1 MKKIYRALLSVF
13 LLSGVCKNLPAQ
25 TSYFVDGFHGGIYG
39 HYPLWVTKFM
49 TDTLQHYKDWKI
61 NLEIEPETW
70 DTVALKDPSNYAV
83 FQKLLDNSENPVEYV
98 NPAYGQSYLYNIS
111 AESIIRQFQYG
122 MRKLK
127 EHFPGI
133 TFTTYS
139 TEEPCFTSALPQILK
154 SLGFKYASL
163 KNPNTCW
170 GGYVRAY
177 GGESLNWIGPDGTSI
192 LTVPRYASEELQK
205 KSTWQTTA
213 WNNSHAYIN
222 ASIQQGI
229 TDPVGMCLQ
238 DAGWKN
244 GRWLGKNTS
253 AARYTTWRD
262 YFNLIEKKQNV
273 EDWRLSQEDI
283 QVSLVWGSQV
293 LQRIAQQVRQAENK
307 ITMAEKAAALAKL
320 YANVPY
326 PQKEFDEAWRTLML
340 AQHHDCWIVPYNKQK
355 WGTWTDNVKVWTGN
369 TISASE
375 KIIQHSLQALNK
387 TTSNQ
392 QNIVVYNA
400 TAFNRN
406 EIVEVKLPADT
417 KHITDGLFNSHNT
430 QLVTGNDSSR
440 SLLVRASAPALGYS
454 VLSTGKHADSRSSAV
469 IRQLPDGTIAMETD
483 LYKLVINPAE
493 GGRIQQ
499 LIAKTLGNKDFV
511 DANNTNGFNTLRGNF
526 YTDGGFKTSKTTS
539 AKVTIIE
546 NGPLRIG
553 LKIESTLSNAK
564 FIQTIR
570 LTQGERLIDC
580 SLHLEYSGRNGIG
593 EDFKQQGGFNLT
605 DLHKAF
611 YNDTCKLIATFPL
624 NLQHQKVYKDAPL
637 DVTESKLSNTFYNSW
652 DSIKNNIINNWVDV
666 TDGATNYGMAIFSDH
681 VTSYS
686 HGANFPLALTMQYAG
701 VGLWGRD
708 YTVDGPS
715 DIRYALLPHKGK
727 WDAADLNN
735 ETIKW
740 NEPLTASF
748 NNTANNSLEFISHL
762 DSGIAVSAMY
772 YNGDDLYVRLVNNGS
787 KQLTHK
793 ISFNCYADEVD
804 LVELN
809 NTVAKKVKNEKNEK
823 VAFECEIPVFGIRT
837 VRMKGARAN

>member
-1 MKKIYRALLSVF
+1 MSVF
-13 LLSGVCKNLPAQ
+13 LLSGVCYNLPAQ

-49 TDTLQHYKDWKI
+49 TDTLQRYKDWRI

-70 DTVALKDPSNYAV
+70 DTVAIKDPSNYAA
-83 FQKLLDNSENPVEYV
+83 FQKLLENSSSENPVEYV

-111 AESIIRQFQYG
+111 GESIIRQFQYG

-127 EHFPGI
+127 QHFPSI

-139 TEEPCFTSALPQILK
+139 SEEPCFTSALPQILK

-177 GGESLNWIGPDGTSI
+177 GGESVNWIGPDGTSI
-192 LTVPRYASEELQK
+192 LTVPRYASEGFQQ

-213 WNNSHAYIN
+213 WNNSHSYIN
-222 ASIQQGI
+222 AAIQQGI

-253 AARYTTWRD
+253 ARYTNWRD
-262 YFNLIEKKQNV
+262 YFKLIGNKQNA

-293 LQRIAQQVRQAENK
+293 LQRIAQQVRLAENK
-307 ITMAEKAAALAKL
+307 ITMAENAAALAKL

-326 PQKEFDEAWRTLML
+326 PEKAFDEAWRTLML

-369 TISASE
+369 TISVSE
-375 KIIQHSLQALNK
+375 KIIQQSLQALNK
-387 TTSNQ
+387 KTSKQ
-392 QNIVVYNA
+392 QNILVYNA

-406 EIVEVKLPADT
+406 EIVEVKLPADIKNNT
-417 KHITDGLFNSHNT
+417 TDFFNNHNI
-430 QLVTGNDSSR
+430 QFVTGKDSSK
-440 SLLVRASAPALGYS
+440 SLLVRVSAPALGYS
-454 VLSTGKHADSRSSAV
+454 VISTSGKRDNAMSGAAIRRLSN
-469 IRQLPDGTIAMETD
+469 GTIAMETD
-483 LYKLVINPAE
+483 LYKLIINPAE
-493 GGRIQQ
+493 GGRIQH
-499 LIAKTLGNKDFV
+499 LIAKTLGNKDFI
-511 DANNTNGFNTLRGNF
+511 DANNANGFNTLRGNF
-526 YTDGGFKTSKTTS
+526 YRDGGFKTSKTSS
-539 AKVTIIE
+539 AKFTIIE

-553 LKIESTLSNAK
+553 VEIEGTLGNAK

-570 LTQGERLIDC
+570 LTQGQQLIDC
-580 SLHLEYSGRNGIG
+580 SLHMDYSGKVGIG

-624 NLQHQKVYKDAPL
+624 NLQHQNVYKDAPL
-637 DVTESKLSNTFYNSW
+637 DVTESKLTNTFYNSW

-666 TDGATNYGMAIFSDH
+666 TDCANNYGMAILSDH

-686 HGANFPLALTMQYAG
+686 HGTNFPLALTMQYAG

-708 YTVDGPS
+708 YSVDGPS
-715 DIRYALLPHKGK
+715 NIRYALLPHKGK

-740 NEPLTASF
+740 NELLVASF
-748 NNTANNSLEFISHL
+748 NNAANNSLQFISYL
-762 DSGIAVSAMY
+762 DSGIAVTAMY
-772 YNGDDLYVRLVNNGS
+772 YNGDNLYVRLVNNGS
-787 KQLTHK
+787 KQSTHK
-793 ISFNCYADEVD
+793 ISFNCYADEVE

-809 NTVAKKVKNEKNEK
+809 DRVTQKIKTEKNEK
-823 VAFECEIPVFGIRT
+823 VSFECEIPVFGIRT
-837 VRMKGARAN
+837 VRLKGAGFN